1 MGSSGG
7 GVFDDHEVDFRVFDV
22 GCETVEPEGLG
33 GRGAGWEDAL
43 RGRVGGE
50 AVEEDAHQGGDV
62 GLGGRAECECHFVG
76 SDVLSGCW
84 TCRIRRKRCDETQ
97 PICRVCRT
105 LHIDCVYA
113 ERKPEWMDSGRKQ
126 KDRMETIKAQV
137 KENASHRRER
147 QVLQSMDEPF
157 IITSGRDFKASSVQ
171 RQNATTAIDEDRQVL
186 EVEGEVGLPDG
197 DRDQVIMGVDETVVT
212 VDRAEIEHEPS
223 LTQAIWLDAATIPG
237 LGPPRTSPVS
247 SSSLSALS
255 TLVDAGATQSR
266 RTGSAKPEALS
277 FPPSDHELSSLYLGR
292 ETETEFLM
300 MWLDYVFPFIYPF
313 YRPPMLESGRHW
325 VLNLL
330 RTNQV
335 AFHTAVSL
343 GSYFFTIALG
353 DTILPEQRR
362 TCRSLLWGQ
371 LARQTSLALKRMS
384 EDMAEISR
392 RGPSDNLLEAARV
405 VGSIIQQITV
415 EVTIKRSAD
424 WSLHLNPTIALFK
437 DMFAHHGTGPSGHPD
452 LVHLLNQMPDP
463 PMAMVG
469 DNPLPHTADRTAFS
483 FFTAVLVY
491 IDVLGATSLDQPAQL
506 AGYHEYLLLAGIST
520 SQPPVRMELVF
531 GCQNFVFTA
540 MKDTAALSAWK
551 KASKAAGELS
561 VVDLVQRAAAI
572 SADLE
577 AGLTALDAGS
587 ATFDPPVGV
596 SLAGHFK
603 GYYRR
608 LERRKQDHKDI
619 EAATRIW
626 ALAARVY
633 LAVVVSGWQ
642 PASAGVRADVGRA
655 LELLGEIEEPGR
667 IRSFA
672 WPLCVVGCMAEPGGR
687 EEEVVRELAGRM
699 GDLKEFGTVGQV
711 MRVVEA
717 VWSSTGSVDRDS
729 WDVAACLNVLGSP
742 ALLI

>member
-1 MGSSGG
+1 MTSS
-7 GVFDDHEVDFRVFDV
+7 RK
-22 GCETVEPEGLG
+22 
-33 GRGAGWEDAL
+33 R
-43 RGRVGGE
+43 
-50 AVEEDAHQGGDV
+50 
-62 GLGGRAECECHFVG
+62 
-76 SDVLSGCW
+76 SSGCW

-97 PICRVCRT
+97 PTCRVCRT

-113 ERKPEWMDSGRKQ
+113 ERKPEWMDGGWKQ

-147 QVLQSMDEPF
+147 QVLQSLDEPF
-157 IITSGRDFKASSVQ
+157 IITTSGRDFKASSVQ
-171 RQNATTAIDEDRQVL
+171 RQNATSAVLDDRQGVS
-186 EVEGEVGLPDG
+186 EGEGEVDFPDG
-197 DRDQVIMGVDETVVT
+197 DQDQLMMTVNEAVVT
-212 VDRAEIEHEPS
+212 VDRAGIEHDPS
-223 LTQAIWLDAATIPG
+223 LAQATWLDAATMPG
-237 LGPPRTSPVS
+237 LGPPRTSPAAS
-247 SSSLSALS
+247 SSSPPLS
-255 TLVDAGATQSR
+255 TLVDAGSTQSR
-266 RTGSAKPEALS
+266 GTGSARPEALS

-353 DTILPEQRR
+353 DTIRPEQRR

-392 RGPSDNLLEAARV
+392 RGPTDNLLEAARV

-437 DMFAHHGTGPSGHPD
+437 DIFAHHGTGPSGYPD
-452 LVHLLNQMPDP
+452 LVHVLNQMPDP

-491 IDVLGATSLDQPAQL
+491 IDVLAATSLDQPPQL
-506 AGYHEYLLLAGIST
+506 AADHEHLLATST
-520 SQPPVRMELVF
+520 RQRQPPVRMELVF

-540 MKDTAALSAWK
+540 MKDTTALSAWK

-561 VVDLVQRAAAI
+561 VIDLVQRAAAI

-577 AGLTALDAGS
+577 AGLTALDAGPAS
-587 ATFDPPVGV
+587 FDPPVGV

-608 LERRKQDHKDI
+608 LEPRKQDHMDI

-655 LELLGEIEEPGR
+655 LELLGDVEEPGR

-672 WPLCVVGCMAEPGGR
+672 WPLCVVGCMAEPGAG
-687 EEEVVRELAGRM
+687 EERVVRELAGRM

-711 MRVVEA
+711 MRIIEA
-717 VWSSTGSVDRDS
+717 VWSSRGSVDRDS
-729 WDVAACLNVLGSP
+729 WDMAACLNVLGSP